1 MKKRI
6 AIRHFRISHN
16 APYLPPKV
24 LHNLCFLFLLL
35 GITAQKLKT
44 MLMQNLGGKCASGV
58 LLFLKVM
65 SPSSF
70 STFMVLVVCVDGYD
84 ICLIKSCDFAN

>member
-1 MKKRI
+1 M
-6 AIRHFRISHN
+6 H
-16 APYLPPKV
+16 Y
-24 LHNLCFLFLLL
+24 
-35 GITAQKLKT
+35 
-44 MLMQNLGGKCASGV
+44 GKCGGGV

-84 ICLIKSCDFAN
+84 ICLIKSCDFANLINHK